1 MSQVDQQKVYQIL
14 EDVVS
19 RNNQDGTFV
28 LMKMD
33 DSELFYKIE
42 GVAAE
47 IWKGIEQKKNI
58 ASIKS
63 QIMGEYNVAE
73 DQLNKDI
80 ESFVTTLLSKKLLK

>member
-1 MSQVDQQKVYQIL
+1 MSNIDQNKVYQVH

-33 DSELFYKIE
+33 DSELFYKID

-47 IWKGIEQKKNI
+47 VWKGIEKKMNLT
-58 ASIKS
+58 AIKQ
-63 QIMGEYNVAE
+63 QIMADYNVAASKLDADVE
-73 DQLNKDI
+73 T
-80 ESFVTTLLSKKLLK
+80 FVSSLLSKKLLK